1 MPPLRGAA
9 VVAHGGGPTPV
20 LNASLAG
27 IIAEWRRQPAISTLY
42 GARRGAIGL
51 LNDELCDLSAT
62 DSTILEGLSHAPGS
76 AIGSSRH
83 KLEAVDCMQIV
94 EVMRRRHVRY
104 LFYTGGNGSMDT
116 AWRLGRFAS
125 EAGYEMRVIGV
136 PKTIDND
143 LAGTD
148 HTPGYPSCAR
158 FFAHAVRDVGE
169 DNRALPPPIE
179 IMEILGRNTGWV
191 VAATALA
198 RHYEDDP
205 PHLIYFP
212 ESGVSAGQLCA
223 DAERVYRRCGRCLIA
238 VCEGQTDERGGWFG
252 AELNNLPGARDPL
265 PANMGQVLA
274 KLIWSGTGLRA
285 RAEKPGLLGRSC
297 AALASEID
305 REESWRCGAAAV
317 RAAVEGHTGEM
328 VSLQRLPGSPYQSA
342 TTLVPL
348 ESVAGKERR
357 FPLEWMAAGR
367 NDVTPEFLEWA
378 RPLIGRVEPYV
389 RL

>member
-1 MPPLRGAA
+1 MPVRGAA

-27 IIAEWRRQPAISTLY
+27 IVAESRRHAAITALY

-51 LNDELCDLSAT
+51 LEDDLCDLSTT
-62 DSTILEGLSHAPGS
+62 DSITLEALSHAPGS
-76 AIGSSRH
+76 AIGSSRRE
-83 KLEAVDCMQIV
+83 LQAADCVQIV
-94 EVMRRRHVRY
+94 DVMRHRDVRY

-125 EAGYEMRVIGV
+125 EAGYAMRVIGV

-158 FFAHAVRDVGE
+158 FFAHAVRDIGE

-179 IMEILGRNTGWV
+179 IVEVLGRNTGWV
-191 VAATALA
+191 AAATALA

-212 ESGVSAGQLCA
+212 ECGLSPDRLCS
-223 DAERVYRRCGRCLIA
+223 DAERIYRRFGRCLIA
-238 VCEGQTDERGGWFG
+238 VCEGQTDDRGGWFG

-305 REESWRCGAAAV
+305 RQESWRCGEAAV
-317 RAAVEGHTGEM
+317 RAAVEGHSGEM
-328 VSLQRLPGSPYQSA
+328 VSIERLSGSPYRSA
-342 TTLVPL
+342 ATLVPL
-348 ESVAGKERR
+348 ETVAGQERR
-357 FPLEWMAAGR
+357 FPLEWMAPEQ
-367 NDVTPEFLEWA
+367 NDVTPQFLEWA
-378 RPLIGRVEPYV
+378 RPLIGRIEPYV

>member
-1 MPPLRGAA
+1 MAPIRGAA
-9 VVAHGGGPTPV
+9 VVAHGGGPTAV

-27 IIAEWRRQPAISTLY
+27 IIAESRRHPAISALY

-51 LNDELCDLSAT
+51 LEDELCDLSAT
-62 DSTILEGLSHAPGS
+62 DSVILEALSHAPGS
-76 AIGSSRH
+76 AIGSSRRN
-83 KLEAVDCMQIV
+83 LEAADCAQIV
-94 EVMRRRHVRY
+94 DVMRRRDVRY
-104 LFYTGGNGSMDT
+104 LFYTGGNGSMET
-116 AWRLGRFAS
+116 AWRLGRSAS

-179 IMEILGRNTGWV
+179 IVEVLGRNTGWV

-198 RHYEDDP
+198 RHYQDDP

-212 ESGVSAGQLCA
+212 ECGVSLDRLCA
-223 DAERVYRRCGRCLIA
+223 DAERVYRRFGRCLIA
-238 VCEGQTDERGGWFG
+238 VCEGQTDDRGGWFG

-274 KLIWSGTGLRA
+274 KLIWAGTGLRT

-297 AALASEID
+297 AGLASATD
-305 REESWRCGAAAV
+305 REDSWQCGEAAV
-317 RAAVEGHTGEM
+317 RAAVEGHSGEM
-328 VSLQRLPGSPYQSA
+328 VSIQRLSSSPYRSA

-348 ESVAGKERR
+348 ETVAGKVRQ
-357 FPLEWMAAGR
+357 FPMEWMAPDR
-367 NDVTPEFLEWA
+367 NDVTPQFLEWA
-378 RPLIGRVEPYV
+378 RPLIGPVEPYV

>member
-1 MPPLRGAA
+1 MAPIRGAA

-27 IIAEWRRQPAISTLY
+27 IIAESRRHPAITALY

-51 LNDELCDLSAT
+51 LKDELCDLSAT
-62 DSTILEGLSHAPGS
+62 DNTVLEALSHAPGS
-76 AIGSSRH
+76 AIGSSRRE
-83 KLEAVDCMQIV
+83 LEKADCLQIV
-94 EVMRRRHVRY
+94 EVMRQRDVRY

-116 AWRLGRFAS
+116 AWRLGNFAS

-158 FFAHAVRDVGE
+158 FFAHAVRDIGE

-179 IMEILGRNTGWV
+179 IVEVLGRNTGWV

-212 ESGVSAGQLCA
+212 ESGVSPDRLCA
-223 DAERVYRRCGRCLIA
+223 DVERVYRRFGRCLIA
-238 VCEGQTDERGGWFG
+238 VCEGQTDDRGGWFG

-274 KLIWSGTGLRA
+274 KLIWSGTGLRT

-297 AALASEID
+297 STLASETD
-305 REESWRCGAAAV
+305 REESWRCGEAAV
-317 RAAVEGHTGEM
+317 RAAVEGHSGEM
-328 VSLQRLPGSPYQSA
+328 VSIQRFSDPPYRST

-348 ESVAGKERR
+348 ESVAGKMRQ

-367 NDVTPEFLEWA
+367 NDVTPEFLDWA